1 MSGRVRNFRFRPCY
15 EDGYVNFQKI
25 FVLAHVIYGH
35 CTRISAHEDFDF
47 SFPFFVCHSRR
58 TELAD
63 SSRIEKS
70 EDYSR
75 RYTHAVYYKAWPH
88 NRKFQARILTV
99 HDFTDTR

>member
-70 EDYSR
+70 EDYPRRLRFSPFTIRRGLITGNSR
-75 RYTHAVYYKAWPH
+75 PE
-88 NRKFQARILTV
+88 F
-99 HDFTDTR
+99 